1 MLELVP
7 ESFRQCAEEFM
18 NELGNPEIKQDCV
31 WNIYL
36 ALLGKFHAHRII
48 AVDEW
53 DIFFDDDCYE
63 KTQSDPNQRQ
73 GTVHIDGLNPLV
85 ITGKSTH
92 MLILLS

>member
-1 MLELVP
+1 
-7 ESFRQCAEEFM
+7 M

-63 KTQSDPNQRQ
+63 KTQSDPKPETRHRTYRRSQSSGYRR
-73 GTVHIDGLNPLV
+73 
-85 ITGKSTH
+85 
-92 MLILLS
+92 